1 MTQTNTKGKTHA
13 NSSAPEKRVE
23 QNSDEVQQTPPKEY
37 SGHYVRETLHKTA
50 DHCLPLKKRAKMIMF
65 SDFQD

>member
-1 MTQTNTKGKTHA
+1 M
-13 NSSAPEKRVE
+13 SSGPNNCDKRKMVKH
-23 QNSDEVQQTPPKEY
+23 DEVEQTPPKH
-37 SGHYVRETLHKTA
+37 SGDDQNMKETLTKTP

>member
-1 MTQTNTKGKTHA
+1 MTQTNTEGKTHA
-13 NSSAPEKRVE
+13 KSSALEKRVQ
-23 QNSDEVQQTPPKEY
+23 QNSDEVQQTLPKEY
-37 SGHYVRETLHKTA
+37 SGDYARETLHKTP